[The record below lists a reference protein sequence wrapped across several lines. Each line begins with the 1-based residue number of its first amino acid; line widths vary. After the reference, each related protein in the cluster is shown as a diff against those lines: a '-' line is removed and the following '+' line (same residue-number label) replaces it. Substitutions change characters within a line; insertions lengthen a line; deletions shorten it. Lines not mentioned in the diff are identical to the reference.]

1 MAKQKK
7 APKKG
12 PRCSAITKDGKRCK
26 KKCWKFGDAVKCK
39 QHQRQEF
46 KKSDKYSIINYR
58 YTHPSKYAVGG
69 LGASK
74 DNSISFLD

>member
-1 MAKQKK
+1 MPKQKE
-7 APKKG
+7 ALKKE

-39 QHQRQEF
+39 QHQKQEF
-46 KKSDKYSIINYR
+46 KASDKYSIINYR

-69 LGASK
+69 LGDSK
-74 DNSISFLD
+74 GTAIFLD